1 MRYPRFTQYLIGLA
15 VLLALGGSRAYAQF
29 EIDPDHYETREPES
43 IEPSKTKAPG
53 LAKIHFEGNFTLP
66 YTLQCNGRSLPPGKY
81 SVSVDSDERTVQ
93 VTLNRAGQ
101 MLRLQ
106 GIARRQNRR
115 RQPAALVVTRNG
127 KVRRLSSIRVAQLDL
142 VFDPGPEHLS
152 DSNSGTLEHVALIIA
167 DKRE

>member
-53 LAKIHFEGNFTLP
+53 LARIHFEGNFTLP
-66 YTLQCNGRSLPPGKY
+66 YTLECNGRSLPPGKY
-81 SVSVDSDERTVQ
+81 SVSLDSDERTVR
-93 VTLNRAGQ
+93 VALNRAGQ

-115 RQPAALVVTRNG
+115 RQPAAFVVTRNG
-127 KVRRLSSIRVAQLDL
+127 KVHRLSSIRVAQLDL
-142 VFDPGPEHLS
+142 VFDPGPEHVP
-152 DSNSGTLEHVALIIA
+152 DSNPVTLEHVALIIA
-167 DKRE
+167 DPRE

>member
-1 MRYPRFTQYLIGLA
+1 MRYPRVTQYLIGLA
-15 VLLALGGSRAYAQF
+15 VLLALGGSRAYAPF
-29 EIDPDHYETREPES
+29 EVDPDHYETREPES

-66 YTLQCNGRSLPPGKY
+66 YTLECNGRSLPPGKY
-81 SVSVDSDERTVQ
+81 SVSLDSDERTVQ

-101 MLRLQ
+101 MLSLQ

-127 KVRRLSSIRVAQLDL
+127 RVRRLSSIRVAQLDL

-152 DSNSGTLEHVALIIA
+152 DSNSGTLENVALIVA